1 MKTVPLK
8 LVHAVDGSFQPAAWF
23 IPGDDSGAWLDE
35 LLRWHVDLTSV
46 RLLVVPAAVESAGE
60 QAAANAAGVLVTEI
74 DGRPRASIAQPYRK
88 IGSRLFAPLES
99 RLDPAVSD
107 RELDALLESSS
118 IVAYVWH
125 PVAGLIGYEASD
137 RLTVDR
143 LLTMPKRTSAD
154 WSAAVPGVRLSPR
167 LISIEPIVALTIR
180 DILEDGRDDI
190 GSESTLDDA
199 PRSPDETPLAGL
211 QDAGRSLI
219 KPLAYAAKWFTDH
232 TPATANQRTWI
243 NSLGDWANRFIQ
255 QGMASQARRNN
266 EIKRLMHMLESDPD
280 KGLRYAIPFG
290 GDAHR
295 GVGTPSDQLVSRN
308 VDFGFGGGGGPADFW
323 SIPPDYQARLHAQ
336 YSQLAIRET
345 RLGRYRRAAYIYA
358 ELMGDY
364 LSAARTLEQGRHF
377 REAATLYKD
386 RLGQPR
392 KAAECLRDAGLFSE
406 AISAFEKLG
415 DWEEIARLHEQLG
428 NPEAAIDAWQRAA
441 TKCEEGNDYLH
452 AAEIFDKH
460 LKDQSSAIECLES
473 GWDRSHQSEVC
484 LKTLFQML
492 GQVEDHDGA
501 KERVDRLCLS
511 LHQPLNKQIQAAT
524 LLANLSHDY
533 PNKTIRNYAADTT
546 RQLVARN
553 LETRA
558 ASGTLLAALQRLAPE
573 DRLLSRD
580 CNRFT
585 QKVNSK
591 RARRPSRNGQI
602 QCEKR
607 VFLDKEIEWEA
618 VTTDGMKIFAAGFGE
633 KANHTALMI
642 AAWNPGKPDA
652 PIEYTHWYWP
662 GNERPR
668 IQLAVRSQ
676 SDRPVMIHLFG
687 AQFKK
692 DFTRK
697 TSFPGTSVMNS
708 VLPGSTLAFATRP
721 DGSIPCI
728 NYDRGNLHLMNLS
741 LTGIP
746 QAVHAL
752 SVRSNE
758 ETPFDPILSETGIAC
773 TDSQICVAIGQQLFV
788 LDTAS
793 STFSVAASDVALVA
807 SESFA
812 EAPIEEIEL
821 PHQAR
826 GICCSG
832 NASESRVAVTFEDGG
847 MVQWLRCG
855 EQRMFGHGLVNPI
868 AEFTPQGH
876 LIAVDEHGAIEIY
889 DTRKK
894 TLQLVASA
902 TSRDVR
908 PVGLVT
914 HFDRFCIIY
923 EDGAIDLQR
932 NIAFASTP
940 SV

>member
-1 MKTVPLK
+1 MKIVSLK
-8 LVHAVDGSFQPAAWF
+8 LVHASDGGFQPEAWF
-23 IPGDDSGAWLDE
+23 IPGGESRAWLDE
-35 LLRWHVDLTSV
+35 LLRWQVDLTSV
-46 RLLVVPAAVESAGE
+46 RLLVVPAVVESAGE
-60 QAAANAAGVLVTEI
+60 QAVPSAAGVLVTEV
-74 DGRPRASIAQPYRK
+74 DDCPRVSIAQPYRK
-88 IGSRLFAPLES
+88 VECRLFAPLES

-107 RELDALLESSS
+107 RELAALLESSS
-118 IVAYVWH
+118 IVSYVWH

-143 LLTMPKRTSAD
+143 LLTMPKQASTD

-190 GSESTLDDA
+190 GSESTLSDA
-199 PRSPDETPLAGL
+199 PKSPDETPLAGI
-211 QDAGRSLI
+211 QDAGRSLM
-219 KPLAYAAKWFTDH
+219 KPFAHAAKWFADNS
-232 TPATANQRTWI
+232 PATANRRTWV
-243 NSLGDWANRFIQ
+243 NSLGDWANRIIQ
-255 QGMASQARRNN
+255 QSAASQSRREN

-295 GVGTPSDQLVSRN
+295 GVATPSDQLVSRN

-336 YSQLAIRET
+336 YAELAIRET

-358 ELMGDY
+358 ELMADY

-415 DWEEIARLHEQLG
+415 DWEEIAQLHEQLDDS
-428 NPEAAIDAWQRAA
+428 EAATDAWQRAA
-441 TKCEEGNDYLH
+441 TNCEAGNDYLH
-452 AAEIFDKH
+452 AAKIYNTH
-460 LKDQSSAIECLES
+460 LKDQDSAIECLET
-473 GWDRSHQSEVC
+473 GWDRSNQSEAC

-492 GQVEDHDGA
+492 GQTEDHDGA

-511 LHQPLNKQIQAAT
+511 PHQPLNKQVQAAT
-524 LLANLSHDY
+524 LLSNLSHDY
-533 PNKTIRNYAADTT
+533 PNNDVRTYAADTT
-546 RQLVARN
+546 KQLVARN
-553 LETRA
+553 LGTRT

-573 DRLLSRD
+573 DRLLTRD

-585 QKVNSK
+585 QKSNSK
-591 RARRPSRNGQI
+591 RARRPPRNGQI

-607 VFLDKEIEWEA
+607 VFLDKEIDWEA
-618 VTTDGMKIFAAGFGE
+618 VTTDGMKIFAAGYGE
-633 KANHTALMI
+633 KANHTALMM

-652 PIEYTHWYWP
+652 PVEYTHWYWP

-668 IQLAVRSQ
+668 IQLAVRSH

-687 AQFKK
+687 TNFKK

-708 VLPGSTLAFATRP
+708 ILPGSTLSFTTRP
-721 DGSIPCI
+721 DGSIPCV
-728 NYDRGNLHLMNLS
+728 NDDRGNLHLMNLS
-741 LTGIP
+741 PTGIP
-746 QAVHAL
+746 QAVHSL
-752 SVRSNE
+752 PVRSNE
-758 ETPFDPILSETGIAC
+758 EAPFNPILSEPGIAC
-773 TDSQICVAIGQQLFV
+773 TDSQICVVIDQQLFV
-788 LDTAS
+788 LDTAMS
-793 STFSVAASDVALVA
+793 RFSVAASDVAVVA
-807 SESFA
+807 SESFP
-812 EAPIEEIEL
+812 ESPIEEIEL
-821 PHQAR
+821 PHLAR

-832 NASESRVAVTFEDGG
+832 TASEPRVAVTFEEGG
-847 MVQWLRCG
+847 MVQWLESG
-855 EQRMFGHGLVNPI
+855 EQRMFGHGLVNLI

-876 LIAVDEHGAIEIY
+876 LIAVDEHGTIEIY
-889 DTRKK
+889 GTRSRK
-894 TLQLVASA
+894 LPLLASA
-902 TSRDVR
+902 SSRDVR
-908 PVGLVT
+908 PIGLVT

-923 EDGAIDLQR
+923 EDGAIDLQH
-932 NIAFASTP
+932 NIAFASSS